1 MHIAYSIDAAGEL
14 HRSFGRKRR
23 DLRMTAL
30 LSGQARKNVDR
41 ATGQIVRLRSFMRIL
56 IGAEKIVEIDGP
68 ADITKET
75 TDAIVN
81 AANSSLLG
89 GGGVD
94 GAIHRA
100 GGPVI
105 LAECRQIVSKIGRL
119 PAGQAVITTG
129 GKLSAKYVIHTVG
142 PIYRGGEQ
150 GEPETL
156 ANCHRESI
164 RLADENGLTSLS
176 FPAISTGA
184 FGYPIGEAA
193 HVAIS
198 AVSDAL
204 RSTKS
209 VKLCRFILF
218 DSGDLRTF
226 ERAAKKLEKTN
237 SFQIEKANS

>member
-1 MHIAYSIDAAGEL
+1 MRLLLGD
-14 HRSFGRKRR
+14 RK
-23 DLRMTAL
+23 
-30 LSGQARKNVDR
+30 V
-41 ATGQIVRLRSFMRIL
+41 I
-56 IGAEKIVEIDGP
+56 EIDGP

-81 AANSSLLG
+81 AANSSLSG
-89 GGGVD
+89 EGGVD

-100 GGPVI
+100 GGPAI

-119 PAGQAVITTG
+119 PAGQVVITTG
-129 GKLSAKYVIHTVG
+129 GRLPAKHGIHTVG
-142 PIYRGGEQ
+142 PVYRGGEQ
-150 GEPETL
+150 GEAETL

-164 RLADENGLTSLS
+164 RLADEQGLTSLA

-184 FGYPIGEAA
+184 FGYPVSEAA

-198 AVSDAL
+198 AAIDAL
-204 RSTKS
+204 QSAKS

-218 DSGDLRTF
+218 DSDDLRTF
-226 ERAAKKLEKTN
+226 ERAAKKLEKTF